1 MNDFNP
7 ERQIAII
14 WSLEDVQEIRPDL
27 SDDECMEVLGFA
39 EKKHDASIGINWDTL
54 EIWADY
60 LYPRNREE

>member
-39 EKKHDASIGINWDTL
+39 ENKHDASIGINWDTL